1 MCLNLYLFP
10 RLRRVLKFAL
20 ENATDDVLTSM
31 DATQLREFI
40 IDARG
45 PIHLSPCVTT
55 PKTNRFLPF
64 TSPSTSSTPKMGHIR
79 SSGASGELTKYL
91 GPIDVID
98 NQRSFDSVFGTKPVM
113 LNVSKR
119 LAGACAIED
128 TKYLENNVTNYCDL
142 YQLHLLLTSLRSNI
156 SALKLTKPI
165 VYYMTFTLPFRN

>member
-1 MCLNLYLFP
+1 VCLNLYLFP

-64 TSPSTSSTPKMGHIR
+64 TSPSTSSIPKMGHIR

-98 NQRSFDSVFGTKPVM
+98 NQRSFDSVFGTKPVI
-113 LNVSKR
+113 LCVSKWGLVHVQSR
-119 LAGACAIED
+119 
-128 TKYLENNVTNYCDL
+128 
-142 YQLHLLLTSLRSNI
+142 
-156 SALKLTKPI
+156 
-165 VYYMTFTLPFRN
+165 TLSIWRVS

>member
-1 MCLNLYLFP
+1 MSLNLYLFP

-64 TSPSTSSTPKMGHIR
+64 TSPSTYSTPKMGHIR

-91 GPIDVID
+91 GPIDVLD
-98 NQRSFDSVFGTKPVM
+98 NQRSFDSVAVPNQSCSM
-113 LNVSKR
+113 
-119 LAGACAIED
+119 
-128 TKYLENNVTNYCDL
+128 YLSGWLVHV
-142 YQLHLLLTSLRSNI
+142 QSR
-156 SALKLTKPI
+156 
-165 VYYMTFTLPFRN
+165 TLSIWRIT